1 MSFTFRILGLDIA
14 AVNSG
19 AGVVEAR
26 VHSDGSLG
34 FEVLEEQPLTTER
47 IASNQP
53 PTWDSMLSVAEQA
66 LDLCTVHGVSY
77 VSYEGFARMARA
89 HNTTAYEHA
98 ELVGLV
104 KYRLFDSGGLTFV
117 QIPPTTLPSFFG
129 LKKGDKK
136 ATQLMLKETLGWSS
150 SQRRV
155 KQREDCSDAV
165 AHAIIGGHIFAVLQG
180 WTPPDDLPESKRRL
194 LFGDDR
200 KSSVLVGLLHRPHL
214 YIPRDACLVPLEET
228 YEQD

>member
-1 MSFTFRILGLDIA
+1 MSFAFRILGLDIA

-26 VHSDGSLG
+26 VHSDSTLE
-34 FEVLEEQPLTTER
+34 FIVLEERPLVTER
-47 IASNQP
+47 VASNQP
-53 PTWDSMLSVAEQA
+53 PTWDSMLAVAEQA
-66 LDLCTVHGVSY
+66 LNLCEVHGVAY

-98 ELVGLV
+98 ELVGVV
-104 KYRLFDSGGLTFV
+104 KYRLFESGGLTFV

-150 SQRRV
+150 QQRRA

-180 WTPPDDLPESKRRL
+180 WTPPADLPASMHRL

-200 KSSVLVGLLHRPHL
+200 KNSMLVGLLHRPHL
-214 YIPRDACLVPLEET
+214 YIPRDACVAQLEDTDE
-228 YEQD
+228 